1 MKCYWLLV
9 SLFLAVIIGVSTDLA
24 FVDIVG
30 DLNSCGFYD
39 ICDLQLTLLKLTNGD
54 HFLW

>member
-9 SLFLAVIIGVSTDLA
+9 SLCLAVIIGVSTDLT

-39 ICDLQLTLLKLTNGD
+39 ICDLRLALLKLANGD
-54 HFLW
+54 HFL